1 MDASNICTC
10 ERLWALKIAPKGT
23 NDWKFYIPNW
33 IYPWPVQM
41 NIKGAKHSLK
51 EIRSYFR
58 ACKIKGYRFKIV
70 ELEVGKK

>member
-10 ERLWALKIAPKGT
+10 EKLWAIKIAPKCT

-33 IYPWPVQM
+33 LSPSPVQM
-41 NIKGAKHSLK
+41 NIEGAKYNLK

-58 ACKIKGYRFKIV
+58 ACKIEGYRFKIV
-70 ELEVGKK
+70 ELEGTKK